1 MERSSYASRSSSELA
16 AAASGGGRTLRV
28 IPMRH
33 PLGSGSTSSSSSPWW
48 RAAVGRAR
56 AMGPLEWAEAALPCV
71 AWTRK
76 YRWKEDLQADLAAG
90 ITVGVMLVPQAMS
103 YAKLSGLHPI
113 YGLYTGFVP
122 LFVYAIF
129 GSSRQLAVGPV
140 ALVSLLVSN
149 VLGGIVNPS
158 SELYT
163 ELAILLALM
172 VGILECLMGLLR
184 LGWLIRF
191 ISHSV
196 ISGFTTASA
205 IVIGLSQIKYFLGY
219 NVTRSS
225 KIIPLIESIIAGAD
239 EVGEI
244 PQGLPKFSIPQ
255 GFEHLMS
262 LVPTAALITGVAIL
276 YFTISFQE
284 SVGIAKALAAK
295 NGYELDSNKELFG
308 LGIANICGS
317 FFSSYPATGSFSRS
331 AVNHESGAKTGLSG
345 IIMGIIIGSALLF
358 MTPLFTDIP
367 QCALAAIVISAVT
380 GLVDYEEAIFLWS
393 IDKKDFFLWAITF
406 ITTLVFGIEIG
417 VLVGV
422 AFSLAFVI
430 HESANPHIAVLGR
443 LPGTTVYRN
452 TLQYPEA
459 YTYNGIVVVRID
471 APIYFANISYIK
483 DRLREYELNLPS
495 SNKGL
500 DVGRVYFV
508 ILEMSP
514 VTYID
519 SSAVQALK
527 DLHQEYKARHIQ
539 IAIANPNQQVH
550 LLLSRSGIIDLIGA
564 GWCFVRVHDAVHVCL
579 QHVQNSSSNALKLA
593 VQASGELSDS
603 VSTPKPEKQHRKY
616 YGFFKN
622 LWKARDYAHADG
634 EVQPLLRQN
643 LV

>member
-1 MERSSYASRSSSELA
+1 MEKSYASASSGELGVVA
-16 AAASGGGRTLRV
+16 GGGGRSVRV
-28 IPMRH
+28 IPLRH
-33 PLGSGSTSSSSSPWW
+33 PQEAVAGSSPSWW
-48 RAAVGRAR
+48 SVVMVKAR
-56 AMGPLEWAEAALPCV
+56 GMGPRDWAEAALPCLS
-71 AWTRK
+71 WMRT
-76 YRWKEDLQADLAAG
+76 YRLKEDLQADLAAG

-103 YAKLSGLHPI
+103 YAKLAGLHPI

-149 VLGGIVNPS
+149 VLGGIVDSS

-163 ELAILLALM
+163 ELAILLAFM
-172 VGILECLMGLLR
+172 VGVLECLMGLLR

-219 NVTRSS
+219 SVTRSS
-225 KIIPLIESIIAGAD
+225 KIIPLIESIIGGID
-239 EVGEI
+239 QVGFAVSVRSAYRLFI
-244 PQGLPKFSIPQ
+244 FPFKFFYAQCMFQCNP
-255 GFEHLMS
+255 
-262 LVPTAALITGVAIL
+262 IL
-276 YFTISFQE
+276 QE

-295 NGYELDSNKELFG
+295 NGYELDPNKELFG

-345 IIMGIIIGSALLF
+345 IIMGIIIGGALLF

-380 GLVDYEEAIFLWS
+380 SLVDYEEAIFLWS

-406 ITTLVFGIEIG
+406 ITTLIFGIEIG

-422 AFSLAFVI
+422 GFSLAFVI
-430 HESANPHIAVLGR
+430 HESANPHIGQKAVLGR

-452 TLQYPEA
+452 RLQYPEA

-483 DRLREYELNLPS
+483 DRLREYELNLPN
-495 SNKGL
+495 SNRGP

-527 DLHQEYKARHIQ
+527 DLYQEYRDRHIQ
-539 IAIANPNQQVH
+539 IAIANPNRQVH
-550 LLLSRSGIIDLIGA
+550 LLLSRSGIIDMIGT
-564 GWCFVRVHDAVHVCL
+564 GWCFVRVHDAVQVCL
-579 QHVQNSSSNALKLA
+579 QKVQSSSSSSIKLSP
-593 VQASGELSDS
+593 QASGDLADS
-603 VSTPKPEKQHRKY
+603 VTTPKLQQRY
-616 YGFFKN
+616 SFLKN
-622 LWKARDYAHADG
+622 LWKSQVGDG
-634 EVQPLLRQN
+634 CTGSEVQPLLRQN